1 MFCFIFACSDVADSK
16 ALLHHASG
24 SINNASS
31 SSAPRPTRKS
41 SQFEVP
47 YEVMLLP
54 SRGSN
59 LFHCSVLVFRPV
71 LS

>member
-1 MFCFIFACSDVADSK
+1 MREHSIFNFLICFGMLCFIFACSDLADSR

-31 SSAPRPTRKS
+31 SSALRATRKS

-47 YEVMLLP
+47 YEVMCLP
-54 SRGSN
+54 S
-59 LFHCSVLVFRPV
+59 
-71 LS
+71 